1 MRLTRSILVNAA
13 TAAVLALGASAALAQ
28 DMCTQ
33 LEAALISIDRGG
45 QGSPDDYQKYD
56 AAARNQRTEIQRAM
70 AEARR
75 SNCIGGFLGFRNGPP
90 AQKCGPLMAMIDRMQ
105 ANLAR
110 LESKRDQFGYRP
122 RGSSWDRDRILRQLA
137 ANNCG
142 PEYSA
147 YRRNNNNDFMSSI
160 FGPPRNGGNGGFWP
174 QDDFFQNDSGLGT
187 YRTLCVRTCDGYYF
201 PISFSTVQSQ
211 FARDQQTCQ
220 AMCPGEEV
228 KLFYHR
234 NPGEDSEAMVS
245 TDGTPY
251 ASEPYAFLYRN
262 NYDSACTC
270 RPVVQASPVGSTGI
284 QPVQIATPLPLH
296 RPEPSDDP
304 DTVANKL
311 NNFVP
316 GPVSPAANPAVAG
329 LNGSAERSVRVV
341 GPSYYYAQ

>member
-1 MRLTRSILVNAA
+1 MRLIRSALVNAVA
-13 TAAVLALGASAALAQ
+13 AAVVACGAGAALAQ

-33 LEAALISIDRGG
+33 LEAALISVDRGG

-56 AAARNQRTEIQRAM
+56 AAVRNQRTEIQRAM

-75 SNCIGGFLGFRNGPP
+75 SNCIGGFLGFRSGQP
-90 AQKCGPLMAMIDRMQ
+90 AQKCGALMSMIDRMQ
-105 ANLAR
+105 GNLAR
-110 LESKRDQFGYRP
+110 LETKRDQFGYRP

-142 PEYSA
+142 PEYA
-147 YRRNNNNDFMSSI
+147 RYRGNDFMSSI
-160 FGPPRNGGNGGFWP
+160 FGPPRGGGNGGFWP
-174 QDDFFQNDSGLGT
+174 QDDFFQNDSGVGT

-211 FARDQQTCQ
+211 FGRDEQTCQ

-228 KLFYHR
+228 KLFFHR

-245 TDGTPY
+245 TDGTAY
-251 ASEPYAFLYRN
+251 SAEPYAFLYRN
-262 NYDSACTC
+262 SYDSACTC
-270 RPVVQASPVGSTGI
+270 RPVVQASPIGGNAVL
-284 QPVQIATPLPLH
+284 PVQIATPTPLR

-304 DTVANKL
+304 DTASNKL
-311 NNFVP
+311 NNFTP
-316 GPVSPAANPAVAG
+316 GPVSPASNPAVAG
-329 LNGSAERSVRVV
+329 LNGGAEKSVRVV